1 MQQAAFVL
9 ADNAD
14 DAERNAAGLHYI
26 PENCILVLLLFVCD
40 CLRNLRETTEGIK
53 TIIINYLCKQMLNKI
68 KTVLL

>member
-9 ADNAD
+9 VNSSCWGLSASSA
-14 DAERNAAGLHYI
+14 RSAGK
-26 PENCILVLLLFVCD
+26 F
-40 CLRNLRETTEGIK
+40 K